1 MDFLN
6 SVFDFIDKALFFI
19 SGLEISNRI
28 EFAYRAIDLLYYY
41 TFLRII
47 ILIPILIFIG
57 FLFVRY
63 FLKTEESF
71 KDDLIRLYAIFI
83 FLFAFGLGG
92 DIIIAVLGVL
102 FILGN
107 LYRLVSYYLR
117 SKVEAQ
123 EKILEK
129 LDEIKEK
136 LK

>member
-1 MDFLN
+1 MDFLD
-6 SVFDFIDKALFFI
+6 SVINFIY
-19 SGLEISNRI
+19 GLEISNRL
-28 EFAYRAIDLLYYY
+28 EFTYRVIDLLYYY

-47 ILIPILIFIG
+47 ILVPILIFIG
-57 FLFVRY
+57 FLFTKY
-63 FLKTEESF
+63 FLKREESF
-71 KDDLIRLYAIFI
+71 KDDLIRLYAVFI

-117 SKVEAQ
+117 SKAEAQ

>member
-1 MDFLN
+1 MDFFN
-6 SVFDFIDKALFFI
+6 SVFDFIDKALYFI

-28 EFAYRAIDLLYYY
+28 EFAYRVIDLLYYY

-63 FLKTEESF
+63 FLKREESY
-71 KDDLIRLYAIFI
+71 KDDLIRLYAVFI

-107 LYRLVSYYLR
+107 LYRLVYYYLR
-117 SKVEAQ
+117 SKAEAQ